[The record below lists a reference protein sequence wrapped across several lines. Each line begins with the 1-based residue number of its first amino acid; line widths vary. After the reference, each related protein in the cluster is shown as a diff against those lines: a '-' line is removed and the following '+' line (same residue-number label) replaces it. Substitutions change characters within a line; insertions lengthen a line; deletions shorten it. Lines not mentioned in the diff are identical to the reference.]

1 VAAAV
6 PAGSRG
12 VLFTPW
18 LNGERSPVDDSTIRG
33 GFHNL
38 SLSSTRADMVRA
50 VLEGVALDSAWLL
63 RAVEKFCKRRFSSLA
78 FIGGGANSDLW
89 SQIHAD
95 ATGRTIRQMA
105 DPVLAN
111 VRGAGLLTLL
121 ALGHITVADI
131 PGTVQVKATYEP
143 DLGANAVYGELLNE
157 FVNLYKKTKGIH
169 KRLNGRRLHEASS
182 KAP

>member
-1 VAAAV
+1 
-6 PAGSRG
+6 
-12 VLFTPW
+12 
-18 LNGERSPVDDSTIRG
+18 
-33 GFHNL
+33 
-38 SLSSTRADMVRA
+38 
-50 VLEGVALDSAWLL
+50 
-63 RAVEKFCKRRFSSLA
+63 
-78 FIGGGANSDLW
+78 
-89 SQIHAD
+89 
-95 ATGRTIRQMA
+95 MA

-131 PGTVQVKATYEP
+131 PGTVRVKATYEP
-143 DLGANAVYGELLNE
+143 DPGANALYGELLNE